1 MKKTI
6 LYTTIIA
13 MTLQAMSCK
22 KFIDLKPISAA
33 TEETFYTTEKAL
45 QAGVIAAYDALQAG
59 GMYGS
64 AMLTLAEIRADNVN
78 NNNPGGGGGITY
90 QIESFSETSSNTVL
104 SDCWL
109 ATYKAIYRCNI
120 ILDRANEI
128 SMDETVRNQ
137 IKGQALFIRSLCY
150 FNLVQLW
157 GKVPLITQVQS
168 TAQARLNKRAETAD
182 IYAQLITDLTFA
194 KNNLPPSWPDAQRG
208 KAVSYAA
215 TALLGK
221 IYLYQKNYE
230 LALSTLKPV
239 VDVINAKTV
248 LALVPQTTT
257 FPNALKTSKDII
269 FAVQYLSGGVGESVN
284 QNNRYR
290 NQDNS
295 NVIVLP
301 QSLFEAGDNR
311 KALVAPTSNGNR
323 PLKFNSPQI
332 NNETSGD
339 FPVIRAADVML
350 LYAETLNATLI
361 APNTE
366 ALAAL
371 NAVRLNAGITA
382 LNLSTVATKDDF
394 RNAVYK
400 ERRLEL
406 ALECD
411 RWFDI
416 LRTGQMAGIY
426 PLVPAI
432 RTVYPVPQ
440 VEIDNITDKTGWQN
454 TGYN

>member
-1 MKKTI
+1 M
-6 LYTTIIA
+6 A
-13 MTLQAMSCK
+13 
-22 KFIDLKPISAA
+22 F
-33 TEETFYTTEKAL
+33 
-45 QAGVIAAYDALQAG
+45 
-59 GMYGS
+59 
-64 AMLTLAEIRADNVN
+64 
-78 NNNPGGGGGITY
+78 
-90 QIESFSETSSNTVL
+90 
-104 SDCWL
+104 
-109 ATYKAIYRCNI
+109 
-120 ILDRANEI
+120 
-128 SMDETVRNQ
+128 
-137 IKGQALFIRSLCY
+137 
-150 FNLVQLW
+150 
-157 GKVPLITQVQS
+157 
-168 TAQARLNKRAETAD
+168 
-182 IYAQLITDLTFA
+182 
-194 KNNLPPSWPDAQRG
+194 DAQSRMQKILQTMPAIRKRIFELHKLEG
-208 KAVSYAA
+208 YSYKEIAES
-215 TALLGK
+215 LNISEK
-221 IYLYQKNYE
+221 
-230 LALSTLKPV
+230 S
-239 VDVINAKTV
+239 
-248 LALVPQTTT
+248 
-257 FPNALKTSKDII
+257 
-269 FAVQYLSGGVGESVN
+269 SGGVGESVN

-290 NQDNS
+290 NQDNG

-332 NNETSGD
+332 NNETNGD

-350 LYAETLNATLI
+350 LYAEALNATLTV
-361 APNTE
+361 PNTD

-416 LRTGQMAGIY
+416 LRTGQMAAIY